1 MSDQLK
7 ELPKALCSL
16 YGQLPTIHEDGRAN
30 YGNYA
35 TLPGI
40 LGILLPALSKNGLA
54 VVQTFEEGEERP
66 VLVTSL
72 LHTSGERLD
81 SRLPLISN
89 SGRNVQHDLAGSIS
103 YFRRYALLA
112 ILGIAPGIVDDDAGA
127 ADLDP
132 QPAAKPAPTSAPA
145 AAKPKLQQGNSAK
158 ALVLGPLAKS
168 ATKVINKVNSEE
180 EGKEC
185 RTKLTAY
192 KNTGDISEQE
202 YEHLLRLLG
211 DREKLIR
218 K

>member
-1 MSDQLK
+1 MTEQLK

-30 YGNYA
+30 YGKYA

-40 LGILLPALSKNGLA
+40 LSILLPALRSNGLA

-66 VLVTSL
+66 ILVTSL
-72 LHTSGERLD
+72 LHVSGERIE
-81 SRLPLISN
+81 SRLPLITDTS
-89 SGRNVQHDLAGSIS
+89 RNPMHSVAGACT
-103 YFRRYALLA
+103 YYRRYALLA

-132 QPAAKPAPTSAPA
+132 QPAAKPAPVPA
-145 AAKPKLQQGNSAK
+145 AAKPKLQQQGNSAK
-158 ALVLGPLAKS
+158 AIVLSAMAKS
-168 ATKVINKVNSEE
+168 ATKVINKVADEE
-180 EGKEC
+180 QAKAT

-192 KNTGDISEQE
+192 KNTGELSEAE
-202 YEHLLRLLG
+202 HDHLLKLLTE
-211 DREKLIR
+211 REKLIA

>member
-1 MSDQLK
+1 MTEQLK

-54 VVQTFEEGEERP
+54 VVQTFEQGEDRP

-72 LHTSGERLD
+72 LHTSGERID

-89 SGRNVQHDLAGSIS
+89 SGRNIQHDLAGAIS

-132 QPAAKPAPTSAPA
+132 QPAAKPAPVPA
-145 AAKPKLQQGNSAK
+145 ATKPKLQQQGSSAK
-158 ALVLGPLAKS
+158 AIVLSAMAKS
-168 ATKVINKVNSEE
+168 ATKVINKVADEE
-180 EGKEC
+180 QAKAT

-192 KNTGDISEQE
+192 KNTGELSEAE
-202 YEHLLRLLG
+202 HDHLLKLLTE
-211 DREKLIR
+211 REKLIA

>member
-54 VVQTFEEGEERP
+54 VVQTFEQGEDRP
-66 VLVTSL
+66 ILVTSL
-72 LHTSGERLD
+72 LHTSGERID

-89 SGRNVQHDLAGSIS
+89 SGRNIQHDLAGAIS

-132 QPAAKPAPTSAPA
+132 QPAAKPAPVPA

-168 ATKVINKVNSEE
+168 ATKAINKVSSEE
-180 EGKEC
+180 DGKQC
-185 RTKLTAY
+185 RTKLTSY

-211 DREKLIR
+211 DREQLIR

>member
-1 MSDQLK
+1 MTEQLK
-7 ELPKALCSL
+7 ELPKALCSF

-30 YGNYA
+30 YGKYA

-40 LGILLPALSKNGLA
+40 LSILLPALRSNGLA

-72 LHTSGERLD
+72 LHISGERID
-81 SRLPLISN
+81 SRLPLITDTS
-89 SGRNVQHDLAGSIS
+89 RNPMHSVAGACT
-103 YFRRYALLA
+103 YYRRYALLA

-132 QPAAKPAPTSAPA
+132 QPAVKPA
-145 AAKPKLQQGNSAK
+145 AAKPKPQLQQQGNSAK
-158 ALVLGPLAKS
+158 AIVLSPMAKS
-168 ATKVINKVNSEE
+168 ATKVINGVKTEE
-180 EGKEC
+180 AAKET

-192 KNTGDISEQE
+192 KNTGELSEAE
-202 YEHLLRLLG
+202 YEHLLKLLTE
-211 DREKLIR
+211 REKLIA

>member
-54 VVQTFEEGEERP
+54 VVQTFEEGEDRP

-127 ADLDP
+127 ADLDQ

-145 AAKPKLQQGNSAK
+145 ATKPKLQQGNSAK

>member
-54 VVQTFEEGEERP
+54 VVQTFEEGEDRP
-66 VLVTSL
+66 ILVTSL
-72 LHTSGERLD
+72 LHVSGERIE

-89 SGRNVQHDLAGSIS
+89 GGRHQQHDLASGITF
-103 YFRRYALLA
+103 FRRYALLA
-112 ILGIAPGIVDDDAGA
+112 ILGIAPGIIDDDAGP
-127 ADLDP
+127 ADLDQ
-132 QPAAKPAPTSAPA
+132 QPAAKPAPTPA

-158 ALVLGPLAKS
+158 SLVLGPLAKS

>member
-1 MSDQLK
+1 MTEQLK
-7 ELPKALCSL
+7 ELPKALCSF

-54 VVQTFEEGEERP
+54 VVQTFEEGQDRP
-66 VLVTSL
+66 ILVTSL
-72 LHTSGERLD
+72 LHTSGERVE

-132 QPAAKPAPTSAPA
+132 QPAAKPA
-145 AAKPKLQQGNSAK
+145 AAKPQLQQQGNSAK
-158 ALVLGPLAKS
+158 AIVLSPMAKS
-168 ATKVINKVNSEE
+168 ATKVINGIKTEE
-180 EGKEC
+180 AAKET
-185 RTKLTAY
+185 RTKLTAK
-192 KNTGDISEQE
+192 KNMGELSEKE
-202 YEHLLRLLG
+202 YDHLLKLLTE
-211 DREKLIR
+211 REKLIA

>member
-30 YGNYA
+30 YGKYA

-40 LGILLPALSKNGLA
+40 LSVLLPALRNNGLA
-54 VVQTFEEGEERP
+54 VVQTFEEGTERP
-66 VLVTSL
+66 ILVTSL
-72 LHTSGERLD
+72 LHVSGERIE
-81 SRLPLISN
+81 SRLPLITDTS
-89 SGRNVQHDLAGSIS
+89 RNPMHSVAGACT
-103 YFRRYALLA
+103 YYRRYALLA
-112 ILGIAPGIVDDDAGA
+112 ILGIAPGVSDDDAGA

-132 QPAAKPAPTSAPA
+132 QPAAKPAPAP
-145 AAKPKLQQGNSAK
+145 AKPKLQQGNSAK

-168 ATKVINKVNSEE
+168 ATKAINKVSNEE
-180 EGKEC
+180 EGKQC
-185 RTKLTAY
+185 RTKLTSY

-211 DREKLIR
+211 DREQLIR

>member
-30 YGNYA
+30 YGKYA

-40 LGILLPALSKNGLA
+40 LSVLLPALRNNGLA

-66 VLVTSL
+66 ILVTNL
-72 LHTSGERLD
+72 LHVSGERIE
-81 SRLPLISN
+81 SRLPLITDTS
-89 SGRNVQHDLAGSIS
+89 RNPMHSVAGACT
-103 YFRRYALLA
+103 YYRRYALLA
-112 ILGIAPGIVDDDAGA
+112 ILGIAPGVSDDDAGA

-132 QPAAKPAPTSAPA
+132 QPPAKPAPAPA

-168 ATKVINKVNSEE
+168 ATKAINKVSSEE
-180 EGKEC
+180 EGKQC
-185 RTKLTAY
+185 RTKLTSY

-211 DREKLIR
+211 DREQLIR

>member
-1 MSDQLK
+1 MTEQLK
-7 ELPKALCSL
+7 ELPKALCSF
-16 YGQLPTIHEDGRAN
+16 YAQLPTIHEDGRAN

-54 VVQTFEEGEERP
+54 VVQTFEEGQDRP
-66 VLVTSL
+66 ILVTSL
-72 LHTSGERLD
+72 LHTSGERVE

-132 QPAAKPAPTSAPA
+132 QPAAKPATAKPA
-145 AAKPKLQQGNSAK
+145 AQLQQQGNSAK
-158 ALVLGPLAKS
+158 AIVLSPMAKS
-168 ATKVINKVNSEE
+168 ATKVINGIKTEE
-180 EGKEC
+180 AAKET

-192 KNTGDISEQE
+192 KNTGELSEKE
-202 YEHLLRLLG
+202 YDHLLKLLTE
-211 DREKLIR
+211 REKLIA

>member
-30 YGNYA
+30 YGKYA

-40 LGILLPALSKNGLA
+40 LSVLLPALRSNGLA
-54 VVQTFEEGEERP
+54 VVQTFEEGEDRP
-66 VLVTSL
+66 ILVTSL
-72 LHTSGERLD
+72 LHVSGERIE

-89 SGRNVQHDLAGSIS
+89 GGRHQQHDLASGITF
-103 YFRRYALLA
+103 FRRYALLA
-112 ILGIAPGIVDDDAGA
+112 ILGIAPGIIDDDAGP

-132 QPAAKPAPTSAPA
+132 HPTAKPAPVPAP
-145 AAKPKLQQGNSAK
+145 AKPKLQQGNSAK

-168 ATKVINKVNSEE
+168 ATKAINKVSSEE
-180 EGKEC
+180 EGKQC
-185 RTKLTAY
+185 RTKLTSY